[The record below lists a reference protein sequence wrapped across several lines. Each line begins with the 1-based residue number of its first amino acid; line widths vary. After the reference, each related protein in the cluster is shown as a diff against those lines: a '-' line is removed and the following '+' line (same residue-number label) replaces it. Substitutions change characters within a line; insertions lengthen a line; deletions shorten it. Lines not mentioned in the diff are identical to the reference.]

1 MNQREC
7 TTMRVVPLIFEADA
21 RASQGMRNE
30 VKGRCLAPASEFLPF
45 AMATDEGP
53 YHGGARSAPP
63 PLAYFVTGLV
73 TCFLT
78 QMRAFA
84 PTVGVVLDD
93 ITVHARVEW
102 EAHLDGSA
110 PYTAHGRAIFLD
122 MEIDSAAGLDT
133 LRELVGVASRACYVE
148 ALLAA
153 PPRHRLER
161 GGHLIEM
168 DQPATE
174 AVS

>member
-1 MNQREC
+1 
-7 TTMRVVPLIFEADA
+7 MRVVPLIFEADA
-21 RASQGMRNE
+21 RPGEGMRTE
-30 VKGRCLAPASEFLPF
+30 VEGRCLAPAQEFLPF

-63 PLAYFVTGLV
+63 PLAYFVTGLA

-84 PTVGVVLDD
+84 PMVGVVLND
-93 ITVHARVEW
+93 ITVQARVEW
-102 EAHLDGSA
+102 EAHLDGNA

-122 MEIDSAAGLDT
+122 MEIDSPAGLDT
-133 LRELVGVASRACYVE
+133 LRALVGVASRACYVE

-153 PPRHRLER
+153 PPRHRLKR
-161 GGHLIEM
+161 DGHLVEM
-168 DQPATE
+168 DQHATE
-174 AVS
+174 PVS